1 MKLMT
6 IKCRGIKMILSVS
19 NFTSTI
25 YEETDIQLDN
35 LLESFNEDIQ
45 DQKVVYEIIL
55 KAALD
60 MKKEKNDD
68 DIDIDDDI
76 SDDELDK
83 LLASEDEDNEFDE
96 DDEDVRQYV
105 DDEDLKDEYFTLKK
119 ELNHGRKK

>member
-1 MKLMT
+1 
-6 IKCRGIKMILSVS
+6 MILSVS